1 MQHYMEVNDW
11 KTALNKRKKQRIV
24 LQSPNAS
31 KLEGKPDYPY
41 GGKPFER
48 GRLF

>member
-11 KTALNKRKKQRIV
+11 KTALTNGQNNGLYYKA
-24 LQSPNAS
+24 PNAS
-31 KLEGKPDYPY
+31 KLEGKPDYSY